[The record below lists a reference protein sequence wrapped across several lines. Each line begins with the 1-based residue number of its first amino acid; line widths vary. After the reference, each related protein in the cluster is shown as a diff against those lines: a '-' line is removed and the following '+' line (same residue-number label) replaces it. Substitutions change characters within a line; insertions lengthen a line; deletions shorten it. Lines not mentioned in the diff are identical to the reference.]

1 MNDDDK
7 LLADEALA
15 LRFKSLMDE
24 IENNNLKVCRE
35 LEKEISPDIARL
47 VRRRVMHTNFD
58 LYAFIHEIFKSELGA
73 DRANKIFVP
82 KYEPR
87 K

>member
-1 MNDDDK
+1 MNEEDEPIADDI
-7 LLADEALA
+7 LAH
-15 LRFKSLMDE
+15 RFKSLMDE

-35 LEKEISPDIARL
+35 LEKNFSPDIARL
-47 VRRRVMHTNFD
+47 VRRRVMHNNFD
-58 LYAFIHEIFKSELGA
+58 LYTFIHEIFKSELGA
-73 DRANKIFVP
+73 DRANKIFIP